1 MLNLVRKTLFTN
13 LSTNKKAKKRP
24 LRQRPAHSPPSCGA
38 LEEGNAFQLM
48 CSMEAYRFDEVC
60 YVARDRGFKVMKRT
74 ALHAGPPILQ
84 ARALQG
90 GARNFLFSCAL
101 DAP

>member
-1 MLNLVRKTLFTN
+1 M
-13 LSTNKKAKKRP
+13 
-24 LRQRPAHSPPSCGA
+24 Q
-38 LEEGNAFQLM
+38 
-48 CSMEAYRFDEVC
+48 AYRFDKVY
-60 YVARDRGFKVMKRT
+60 YVARDRELKVMRKT

-90 GARNFLFSCAL
+90 GAWNFLFGCAL